1 MGVLF
6 EVIRY
11 KIITNS
17 LLPMVRVRLRVTN
30 DTGTL
35 FRAGVVICDVYL
47 GKSESQGGDLPYIT
61 SSLSVSD
68 DWVNVGN
75 SFEVQAN
82 IVFTQETLYKLDKL
96 ISLQEDLRL
105 NLHAQVQIFN
115 LDQQNKIEQT
125 STERSICNFE
135 IKTSDWAKIAYEW
148 GKEIV
153 LVPMSPNTYERIRE
167 ILKTSKRLK
176 NIDEAIN
183 ELMEMHSNQS

>member
-1 MGVLF
+1 M
-6 EVIRY
+6 
-11 KIITNS
+11 
-17 LLPMVRVRLRVTN
+17 
-30 DTGTL
+30 
-35 FRAGVVICDVYL
+35 
-47 GKSESQGGDLPYIT
+47 
-61 SSLSVSD
+61 SD
-68 DWVNVGN
+68 EWVNVGN

-183 ELMEMHSNQS
+183 ELMETHSNQS